1 MKEGKKESKIYQYA
15 IHTLTEKI
23 KNEKK
28 IKEEKEQEQK
38 SIETKLNQIR
48 TYNNLKEKIKIHKTE
63 IGLVG
68 VVMLL
73 VACLFPIL
81 VMPEGLYLIGF
92 YEIMCGCFALGKIRK
107 LRNCKKAIKIN
118 VFKGINELIENQESM
133 EELSENLEKEIEN
146 REAVINEYEVE
157 LEKVSLLDEFQNKE
171 LYNQPFY
178 QANTEEE
185 YELLRRRQ
193 DKEMMPFEEF
203 LNEPVDYG
211 NIHLEVSEMDQSK
224 KVFVKRK

>member
-1 MKEGKKESKIYQYA
+1 MYQYA

-63 IGLVG
+63 VGLVG

-92 YEIMCGCFALGKIRK
+92 YEIMCGCFALRKIRK

-133 EELSENLEKEIEN
+133 EECSENLEKDIEN
-146 REAVINEYEVE
+146 RKRVIHEYEEE
-157 LEKVSLLDEFQNKE
+157 LKNISIMDEFESNK

-178 QANTEEE
+178 QADTKEE
-185 YELLRRRQ
+185 YELLRRKQ

-211 NIHLEVSEMDQSK
+211 NIHLEVSEMEQSK
-224 KVFVKRK
+224 KVFVKGK